1 MTNNTCD
8 KCAHYT
14 PDSHKKNE
22 GSCSLMGDINEK
34 NNPID
39 GCSGWDM
46 ENYSA
51 GVFVGPKFGCIHWI
65 RREHANNRLPHMR

>member
-14 PDSHKKNE
+14 PDPHKKNE
-22 GSCSLMGDINEK
+22 GSCSLMGDINQRS
-34 NNPID
+34 NPID

-46 ENYSA
+46 ESYSA

-65 RREHANNRLPHMR
+65 RREHADN